1 MAGMGRSGV
10 AISVSDDERRTLE
23 QWVRAPTMPQRL
35 VRRAQIVLRAA
46 AGESSAAMTAAGL
59 GSRPTVSLWR
69 ARFSEQG
76 VAGLQDV
83 PKPGRP
89 RRIDEQQVS
98 RFLARTMTRPKGRT
112 HWSTRALARDQ
123 GISQSTAS
131 RLLRRHGLKPH
142 RVETFKFSADPELA
156 AKVVDVVGLYLHP
169 PEGALVLSVDEKT
182 QIQALDHT
190 QPLLPLRP
198 GQVERHTHDYKRHGT
213 TSLFAALN
221 VATGQVLGQCHARH
235 RHQEFLLFLRAI
247 DRAYPEGELH
257 LVLDN
262 YATHKHPAVWRWLAK
277 RRRYRLH
284 FTPTSASWM
293 NQVETW
299 FGILQGQALERG
311 TFVSV
316 TALTAAIHAFLAH
329 WNGGASPFQW
339 VKTAD
344 EILAKAIRKPKS
356 TSDSGH

>member
-1 MAGMGRSGV
+1 
-10 AISVSDDERRTLE
+10 
-23 QWVRAPTMPQRL
+23 MPQRL

-46 AGESSAAMTAAGL
+46 AGESSTAITAAGL

-69 ARFSEQG
+69 VRFAEQRL
-76 VAGLQDV
+76 AGLQDV

-89 RRIDEQQVS
+89 RRINEQQVS
-98 RFLARTMTRPKGRT
+98 RFLARTMTKPKGRT

-123 GISQSTAS
+123 DISQSTAS
-131 RLLRRHGLKPH
+131 RLLRQHGLKPH
-142 RVETFKFSADPELA
+142 RVETFKFSADPELE
-156 AKVVDVVGLYLHP
+156 AKVVDVIGLYLHP
-169 PEGALVLSVDEKT
+169 PEGALVLSVDEKS

-190 QPLLPLRP
+190 QPLLPMRP

-221 VATGQVLGQCHARH
+221 VASGQVLGQCHGRH
-235 RHQEFLLFLRAI
+235 RHQEFIRFLGVI
-247 DRAYPEGELH
+247 DRAYPQGAIH
-257 LVLDN
+257 LIMDN
-262 YATHKHPAVWRWLAK
+262 YATHKHPAVRRWLAK
-277 RRRYRLH
+277 RPRYQFH

-311 TFVSV
+311 RFVSV
-316 TALTAAIHAFLAH
+316 SALTAAIHAFLTR
-329 WNGGASPFQW
+329 WNEGASPFHW

-344 EILAKAIRKPKS
+344 QILAKAVRHSKS
-356 TSDSGH
+356 